1 MSERKVIITL
11 LERDIQAVEQALLDN
26 DAESALEF
34 LREVLWP
41 QMDKVLSRPHCKP
54 TFEWGTDMDFRPS
67 GPTDVFES

>member
-41 QMDKVLSRPHCKP
+41 QMDKVLNRPHCKP

-67 GPTDVFES
+67 GPPDVFES